1 MEHQPADALEK
12 EHSYPCCIRSHPCST
27 LDPQTCSVHGG
38 EGQCLPHRHLFVG
51 VRIVDQRVPVVMR
64 CIARKQDT
72 LAAGKPALA
81 QHDAFQ
87 KINGPV
93 GDWNSL
99 RRRFDTLII
108 IAGQRRTARLRGG
121 SLDRCSSLRRKVPRP
136 RPLSDRDPTLR
147 KNVVMFPASSADSVG
162 AINRFPSSSPPRAAM
177 VPPVCLPAR
186 LHSAL
191 VVVVVRDF
199 ELHHLALL
207 RRCRGRWSDVGDR
220 LRVSTVVRD
229 GTSG

>member
-1 MEHQPADALEK
+1 
-12 EHSYPCCIRSHPCST
+12 
-27 LDPQTCSVHGG
+27 
-38 EGQCLPHRHLFVG
+38 
-51 VRIVDQRVPVVMR
+51 VPVVMR

-72 LAAGKPALA
+72 LATGKPALA

-162 AINRFPSSSPPRAAM
+162 AINRFPSSSPPAGGHGA
-177 VPPVCLPAR
+177 AR
-186 LHSAL
+186 LPSGASPL
-191 VVVVVRDF
+191 RSR
-199 ELHHLALL
+199 HLAAGVRADLVLL
-207 RRCRGRWSDVGDR
+207 SSAVADFRWAPR
-220 LRVSTVVRD
+220 LGEWLQWEV
-229 GTSG
+229 